1 MNRGLNTWKR
11 SNLRPVDLY
20 QEMDSFLN
28 SFMTKDSDNVEK
40 TFTPSINVA
49 ESDTEYEVSADLPG
63 VNSEEVNVEVHEGQL
78 LISGE
83 RESAHEESDKK
94 FHRVERTFGK
104 FERRIGLPENVSE
117 SDISADYQDGVLTI
131 VLPKSEKPKPT
142 RIEVKAV
149 SSN

>member
-1 MNRGLNTWKR
+1 MNRSLNTWKR

-28 SFMTKDSDNVEK
+28 SFMTKDSDKGEK

-49 ESDTEYEVSADLPG
+49 ESDIQYEVSADLPG
-63 VNSEEVNVEVHEGQL
+63 VNSEDVNVEVHEGQL

-83 RESAHEESDKK
+83 RESVHEESDKK

-117 SDISADYQDGVLTI
+117 SDISADYQHGVLTI

-142 RIEVKAV
+142 RVEVRTV

>member
-1 MNRGLNTWKR
+1 MNRGLKTWKR

-63 VNSEEVNVEVHEGQL
+63 VNSEDVNVEVHEGQL

>member
-63 VNSEEVNVEVHEGQL
+63 VNSEDVNVEVHEGQL

-131 VLPKSEKPKPT
+131 VLPKSAKPQPT

>member
-1 MNRGLNTWKR
+1 M
-11 SNLRPVDLY
+11 RPVDLY

-63 VNSEEVNVEVHEGQL
+63 VNSEDVNVEVHEGQL